1 MQDKFHYTYRTATY
15 SDQLL
20 PWDPNREIHIQ
31 WRDNYVED
39 GSGNMVDEQTLE
51 KLALTV
57 AEAFGR
63 IPAYLR
69 GEWNTF
75 EINTGKK

>member
-1 MQDKFHYTYRTATY
+1 
-15 SDQLL
+15 
-20 PWDPNREIHIQ
+20 
-31 WRDNYVED
+31 
-39 GSGNMVDEQTLE
+39 MVDEQTLE

-75 EINTGKK
+75 EINTGKKQYTVSHTFEFQQKK

>member
-1 MQDKFHYTYRTATY
+1 
-15 SDQLL
+15 
-20 PWDPNREIHIQ
+20 
-31 WRDNYVED
+31 
-39 GSGNMVDEQTLE
+39 MVDEQTLE

-69 GEWNTF
+69 GEWNSF
-75 EINTGKK
+75 EIDTGKKQYTFSHTFEFQQPTGFKPLIYV